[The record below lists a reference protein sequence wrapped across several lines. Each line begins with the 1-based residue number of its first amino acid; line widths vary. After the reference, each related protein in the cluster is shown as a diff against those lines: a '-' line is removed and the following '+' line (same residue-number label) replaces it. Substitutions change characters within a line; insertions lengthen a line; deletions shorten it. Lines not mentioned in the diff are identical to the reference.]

1 MIFTETELFLP
12 MEKKTDFKALSNK
25 AKVQYIWDYY
35 KLRILVIVLCTAAVI
50 SLIHHYV
57 TYREPLLNVLMINTT
72 NGDMT
77 TTDGFDE
84 FLDAYGYD
92 KKESPVSLYSSL
104 YIPEEKDAAISA
116 YQDYEILATM
126 IAAGDEDIFF
136 GTGDVF
142 LAYAEQGA
150 FTDLSHILSEETFE
164 KYKDNMIYS
173 TDDGESESYP
183 CAIEITDNEWL
194 KKNGYYDGSC
204 YFGIFYRSENT
215 RTTAQFAEFLLA
227 Q

>member
-1 MIFTETELFLP
+1 
-12 MEKKTDFKALSNK
+12 MEKKTDFKALSKK

-35 KLRILVIVLCTAAVI
+35 RLRILVIVLCTAAAI

-72 NGDMT
+72 SGDMT
-77 TTDGFDE
+77 TDDGFDE

-92 KKESPVSLYSSL
+92 KKEYPVSLYGAL

-116 YQDYEILATM
+116 YQDYEILSTM

-150 FTDLSHILSEETFE
+150 FTDLSNILSEETFE

-173 TDDGESESYP
+173 TDDGESEPYP

-194 KKNGYYDGSC
+194 KKNGYYDSSC

-215 RTTAQFAEFLLA
+215 QAAAQFAEFLLA